1 MSRLL
6 ESIARRRRATAS
18 SRLGPRSQPVSGWA
32 PAQPANGSAAAEELA
47 PAPEPVPEPAPD
59 PALEPAPLA
68 EDAHGG
74 DGWSTNVAQD
84 AQNVDQPL
92 ESALI
97 KPESEPEDDH
107 ADDWIE
113 DEDEWLEP
121 PPLSEP
127 DEQTSETE
135 PELEAEVEEEVLYE
149 TPPLPP
155 RESPPAR
162 PRPSRT
168 PRPVP
173 PEQLGFAERGQMR
186 RRARY
191 LRRLREV
198 QLRDLG
204 GFVLEL
210 NRYGRDR
217 PDLVAAKVRAAAGTD
232 DELRALE
239 RAIDGHA
246 SLRELREAGIGGA
259 CMECGAVHGSGDR
272 FCASCGAALDQDLD
286 PDDGPDESPR

>member
-6 ESIARRRRATAS
+6 ESIARRRRTTAS
-18 SRLGPRSQPVSGWA
+18 SRLGPRSQHVSGWA
-32 PAQPANGSAAAEELA
+32 PAQPANGSAAAQDPAAA
-47 PAPEPVPEPAPD
+47 PEPVPVPEHAPEPVPEPA
-59 PALEPAPLA
+59 LLA
-68 EDAHGG
+68 GDAGDGG
-74 DGWSTNVAQD
+74 DGGGWSTNVAQD

-92 ESALI
+92 EPAP
-97 KPESEPEDDH
+97 KREREPADKYE
-107 ADDWIE
+107 DDWIE
-113 DEDEWLEP
+113 GEDEWLEP

-127 DEQTSETE
+127 DE
-135 PELEAEVEEEVLYE
+135 
-149 TPPLPP
+149 PLPP
-155 RESPPAR
+155 PDPEPGAEAEAEEEELREPLPAER
-162 PRPSRT
+162 
-168 PRPVP
+168 
-173 PEQLGFAERGQMR
+173 LGFVERGQLR

-210 NRYGRDR
+210 SRYGRDR

-232 DELRALE
+232 DELRTLE

-259 CMECGAVHGSGDR
+259 CMECGSVHGSADR
-272 FCASCGAALDQDLD
+272 FCASCGAALDQELD
-286 PDDGPDESPR
+286 ADEPAR